1 MHRFRTNSLAG
12 LAVILLLAACAGS
25 QAQNKYD
32 VLARTLQPFGAL
44 FYSKS
49 PTKAFQAEVVLRD
62 GPASVSNLVNQP
74 IRISLQMPDKLRID
88 SLDPNHPIVLCRNGQ
103 RVWVYPRELAERIAP
118 PDVPPADSSVRIPDF
133 KIPVRD
139 NQIPLLPVLFEVTR
153 FEPTPDSEAAPGWS
167 IDFRP
172 SPELLRQAS
181 EECALTVV
189 VGRQDF
195 KVRRIEIHG
204 RTWSSVFDVLDIRF
218 APALPPESWQP
229 DHDLAEGATPIPPSS
244 FISAL
249 EKISAITFSR

>member
-1 MHRFRTNSLAG
+1 MYHSRTNSLAG
-12 LAVILLLAACAGS
+12 LAVILLISVCTGS
-25 QAQNKYD
+25 EAQNKYD
-32 VLARTLQPFGAL
+32 VLARTLQPFGSL

-62 GPASVSNLVNQP
+62 GPASVSNFVNQS
-74 IRISLQMPDKLRID
+74 IRISLQMPNKLRIE
-88 SLDPNHPIVLCRNGQ
+88 SLDPNHPIVLCRDGQ
-103 RVWVYPRELAERIAP
+103 RVWVYPRELAERILPAEGP
-118 PDVPPADSSVRIPDF
+118 PSGPSVRIPDF

-139 NQIPLLPVLFEVTR
+139 NEIPLLPVLFEVTR
-153 FEPTPDSEAAPGWS
+153 FESTSDPEGAPAWA

-181 EECALTVV
+181 EEWAMTVV
-189 VGRQDF
+189 VGQQDF

-204 RTWSSVFDVLDIRF
+204 RTWSGTCDVLDIRF
-218 APALPPESWQP
+218 AQDLPPELWQP
-229 DHDLAEGATPIPPSS
+229 DRALADGATPIPPSL